1 MKCPSLFSG
10 KNKTTLNHFLLK
22 FFPSMLSHNTCTNI
36 LQDDPPHPDMYT
48 DESVLKT
55 ELSLPV
61 ASDSE
66 LTDQSLPGAEFVGS
80 TINLQDLVG

>member
-1 MKCPSLFSG
+1 MF
-10 KNKTTLNHFLLK
+10 
-22 FFPSMLSHNTCTNI
+22 I
-36 LQDDPPHPDMYT
+36 
-48 DESVLKT
+48 DESVLKA

-61 ASDSE
+61 TSDTE